1 MQEISR
7 YIATM
12 QLETPKTPRDGGLS
26 KAIVTACKWSATDIY
41 HKYISVAQQSGQKI
55 SSINQPVKAG

>member
-1 MQEISR
+1 MSR
-7 YIATM
+7 YLTTV
-12 QLETPKTPRDGGLS
+12 QLETPKTTRDGGLS

-41 HKYISVAQQSGQKI
+41 TISIYLWLNNPVKKI

>member
-1 MQEISR
+1 
-7 YIATM
+7 M

-41 HKYISVAQQSGQKI
+41 HKYISVSQQSGQKI